1 MGKLERIFITSI
13 IILALGS
20 TIIISSF
27 GSVLFQEGNPVPLMV
42 SAIKLHLY
50 DSEYVQFSKTEK
62 RSRYLSK
69 NSGDSR
75 YDIVKE
81 FMKSKGW
88 NYEEQMGSGLI
99 FVKDG
104 EEAIVETRQY
114 SKYFIIWDVQKALF
128 TSDSDT

>member
-1 MGKLERIFITSI
+1 MERIFITSI

-20 TIIISSF
+20 AIIISSF

-42 SAIKLHLY
+42 SAMKLHFF
-50 DSEYVQFSKTEK
+50 DSEYEQFSKTEN

-69 NSGDSR
+69 NTGDSR

-81 FMKSKGW
+81 FMKSNGW
-88 NYEEQMGSGLI
+88 KYEEQMGSGLI
-99 FVKDG
+99 FVKEG
-104 EEAIVETRQY
+104 KEAIVETRQY